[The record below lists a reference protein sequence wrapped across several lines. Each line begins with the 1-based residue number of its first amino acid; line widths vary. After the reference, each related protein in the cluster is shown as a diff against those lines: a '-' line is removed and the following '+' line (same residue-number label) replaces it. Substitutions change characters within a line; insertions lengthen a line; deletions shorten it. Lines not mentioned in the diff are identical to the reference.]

1 MKLRLALGL
10 STLAAVLPNIAFAA
24 TLTVG
29 PGKTYAAPCAAI
41 AAAQPGDV
49 VEVDA
54 GSYDNDTCAWST
66 DNLTVR
72 AVGGRAKIALTS
84 VGPAQKKGIFTIA
97 APNATVE
104 GFELS
109 GAAIAAGDGNN
120 GAGIRHEGTNLTV
133 RGCYFHDNQDGIL
146 GAPSVDGQGAVVI
159 ETSEFANNGAGD
171 GLSHNMYLNH
181 YASFTLRASY
191 SHGAKVGHLVKT
203 RANVNFILYNRI
215 TDEAGTTA
223 SYEIDAPNGGTTYIL
238 GNLIEQSATTQNPSI
253 VAAGEE
259 GTSNPDQHF
268 FFINNTVVNHRAAGG
283 TFVNLATGI
292 TALLQNNIFVGP
304 GTVTSL
310 AGATLKNNWTDA
322 QGDPLL
328 VDAAGFDYHLQP
340 GSPCKDQGT
349 SAGAG
354 LAGQSLLVDQQYVH
368 PAHTEGRVVAGAAID
383 LGAYELGGAAPLGG
397 DAGGGG
403 AGGADGG
410 GLGGL
415 PGSDDAGTTLP
426 SGENA
431 AAAHTGC
438 GCDLVGAAATTPWA
452 AGLAALALALGAL
465 RRRRAR

>member
-1 MKLRLALGL
+1 
-10 STLAAVLPNIAFAA
+10 
-24 TLTVG
+24 
-29 PGKTYAAPCAAI
+29 
-41 AAAQPGDV
+41 
-49 VEVDA
+49 VDA
-54 GSYDNDTCAWST
+54 GRYDNDTCAWST
-66 DNLTVR
+66 DALTVR
-72 AVGGRAKIALTS
+72 SVGGRAKIALTS

-120 GAGIRHEGTNLTV
+120 GAGIRHQGTNLTV
-133 RGCYFHDNQDGIL
+133 RDCFFHDNQDGIL
-146 GAPSVDGQGAVVI
+146 GAPAVDGEGAVVI
-159 ETSEFANNGAGD
+159 ESSEFAGNGAGD

-203 RANVNFILYNRI
+203 RANVNLIAYNRI

-238 GNLIEQSATTQNPSI
+238 GNLIEQSEATQNPSI

-268 FFINNTVVNHRAAGG
+268 FFINNTVVNRRLAGG
-283 TFVNLATGI
+283 TFLNLAAGT
-292 TALLQNNIFVGP
+292 TALVQNNIFVGP
-304 GTVTSL
+304 GAVTSL

-328 VDAAGFDYHLQP
+328 ADAAGFDYHLQP

-354 LAGQSLLVDQQYVH
+354 PTGQSLEVDRQYVH
-368 PAHTEGRVVAGAAID
+368 PAGTEGRVVAGASVD
-383 LGAYELGGAAPLGG
+383 LGAYELGGAVALDGGAGGSDAGGGG
-397 DAGGGG
+397 DAGGPS
-403 AGGADGG
+403 
-410 GLGGL
+410 GLA
-415 PGSDDAGTTLP
+415 DAGPTPARGDAPAAP
-426 SGENA
+426 SS
-431 AAAHTGC
+431 GC
-438 GCDLVGAAATTPWA
+438 GCELEGTATTTPWVGA
-452 AGLAALALALGAL
+452 LAALALALVA
-465 RRRRAR
+465 RRRQRAR